1 MGCATSKQKRCPHCR
16 NSMTQRSN
24 SLHAHQSLPP
34 LQPDSHHVVAFSSST
49 LGSLKLENIHF
60 DNKIYTAVDV
70 DEPLYP
76 QNNAIKNEAS
86 MGLIEAK
93 TWSNMIN
100 DKIPKIAPKTPI
112 MTPPG
117 EPETINV
124 WEVMEGLDD
133 NSPFRP
139 ICRPRSFSFDVSSN
153 PICVSLEQGNSNLK
167 EINDTFTPYKPF
179 WLQET
184 DLDPD
189 MISSFRKSLEELP
202 QEEEDPFHLRPP
214 EDESPGKDKV
224 VVYFTSLRGIRK
236 TYEDCC
242 EVRMILRSMGAR
254 VDERDVSMDSGFK
267 QELKELL
274 GEGFNGG
281 RLPRVFVGE
290 TYIGGAEEIRRL
302 HEDGELEKVLEGCE
316 KVEEGGGGVGGE
328 SGVSRGGGGCCE
340 GCREVRFVPCERCCG
355 SCKIYYE
362 EGEEEED
369 EEGGFQRCP
378 DCNENGL
385 IRCPICCS

>member
-1 MGCATSKQKRCPHCR
+1 
-16 NSMTQRSN
+16 
-24 SLHAHQSLPP
+24 
-34 LQPDSHHVVAFSSST
+34 
-49 LGSLKLENIHF
+49 
-60 DNKIYTAVDV
+60 
-70 DEPLYP
+70 
-76 QNNAIKNEAS
+76 
-86 MGLIEAK
+86 
-93 TWSNMIN
+93 
-100 DKIPKIAPKTPI
+100 
-112 MTPPG
+112 
-117 EPETINV
+117 
-124 WEVMEGLDD
+124 
-133 NSPFRP
+133 
-139 ICRPRSFSFDVSSN
+139 
-153 PICVSLEQGNSNLK
+153 
-167 EINDTFTPYKPF
+167 
-179 WLQET
+179 
-184 DLDPD
+184 

-214 EDESPGKDKV
+214 EDESSGKHKV

-242 EVRMILRSMGAR
+242 DVRMILRSMGAR

-316 KVEEGGGGVGGE
+316 KMEEGGGGVGGE
-328 SGVSRGGGGCCE
+328 SGVSGGGGGCCE
-340 GCREVRFVPCERCCG
+340 GCGEVRFVPCERCSG

-362 EGEEEED
+362 EGEEEEE

-385 IRCPICCS
+385 IRCPICCC